1 MEEESDIRRWDEL
14 IPDALGLIFRN
25 LSLREILTVIP
36 RVCKSWDEA
45 VKGPYCWQEID
56 IGEWSDQW
64 PEHLDRMLE
73 ILIRRSCGSLR
84 KLCVFGLQNDRL
96 LSFIAEH
103 AGSLQTLQLIR
114 SEISDS
120 LVEEIA
126 GRFSTLTFLDVSCCN
141 KMGSRAL
148 EAIGKNCKSLVGLC
162 RNMHPLTT
170 AGKLSQDEEAHAIAT
185 TMPKL
190 KHLEMAYHLLS
201 TKSVLEILS
210 CCPELELLDL
220 RGCWHVELNVKF
232 LKEKFPKLRVLGPV
246 VVDYCRYYEMN
257 ECDDYSDYDESSDGT
272 WDDEGGL
279 EELEVRFYE
288 GFGEHPEYGWPTSP

>member
-1 MEEESDIRRWDEL
+1 M
-14 IPDALGLIFRN
+14 
-25 LSLREILTVIP
+25 
-36 RVCKSWDEA
+36 
-45 VKGPYCWQEID
+45 
-56 IGEWSDQW
+56 
-64 PEHLDRMLE
+64 
-73 ILIRRSCGSLR
+73 
-84 KLCVFGLQNDRL
+84 
-96 LSFIAEH
+96 
-103 AGSLQTLQLIR
+103 
-114 SEISDS
+114 SDS

-170 AGKLSQDEEAHAIAT
+170 AGKPPQEEEAHAIAT

-190 KHLEMAYHLLS
+190 KHLEMAYHLLC

-220 RGCWHVELNVKF
+220 RGCWHVELNEKF

-246 VVDYCRYYEMN
+246 VVDDRE
-257 ECDDYSDYDESSDGT
+257 DYAYYDESSDGT
-272 WDDEGGL
+272 WDDDDDDEGSL